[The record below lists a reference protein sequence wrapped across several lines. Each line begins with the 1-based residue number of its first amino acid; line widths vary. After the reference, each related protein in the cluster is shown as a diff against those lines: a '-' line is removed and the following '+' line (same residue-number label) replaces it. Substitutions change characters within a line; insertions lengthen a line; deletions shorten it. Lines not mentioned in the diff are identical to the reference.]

1 MATLSQAKTG
11 KKNKGVFLREAVS
24 GLIGVYLLLLSPD
37 TLCAVTATWYA
48 NSGDCTTGYNIYYRM
63 LGIQEWEGP
72 IIINGI
78 DTTMT
83 TFNVPPGTW
92 EATITAWSDYC
103 YGGPIAYIESDMAPV
118 VQFIVEPE
126 TCVAVP
132 LGLEI
137 QY

>member
-1 MATLSQAKTG
+1 MANQSQSNQPEKG
-11 KKNKGVFLREAVS
+11 KGVILREAVS
-24 GLIGVYLLLLSPD
+24 FLAGVYLLLLSPD
-37 TLCAVTATWYA
+37 QSCAVTATWYA
-48 NSGDCTTGYNIYYRM
+48 NVGDCTTGYNIYYRM
-63 LGIQEWEGP
+63 LGVQEWEGP
-72 IIINGI
+72 VVINGI
-78 DTTMT
+78 ETTVA